1 MGKSVIIYVAISA
14 VLLVVPLGLMMIV
27 DPSDTQTDKSTQEA
41 KQTEQ
46 PPGSNP
52 DMRWTEL
59 NDWYINDSNSKSGV
73 AGPIRQTYGEIGLRK
88 PSVSDFAYGC
98 VIARLSGYIH
108 PKPPYMSYASTVSKF
123 GYTERDE
130 YDIGI
135 AYILTELDGTRQRN
149 WCNKIVEL
157 HNLDP
162 WDGQQVP
169 WSNE

>member
-1 MGKSVIIYVAISA
+1 MVKITSVQATVIA
-14 VLLVVPLGLMMIV
+14 VLLLVLLAVIVVACS
-27 DPSDTQTDKSTQEA
+27 SDKQAEQAIADRQTDLSQ
-41 KQTEQ
+41 
-46 PPGSNP
+46 SSSS

-59 NDWYINDSNSKSGV
+59 NDWYIRDSNSKSGISR
-73 AGPIRQTYGEIGLRK
+73 AIRQTYGEIGLRK

-98 VIARLSGYIH
+98 VIARHSGYIY
-108 PKPPYMSYASTVSKF
+108 PKPPYMSYANTVSKF

-135 AYILTELDGTRQRN
+135 AYILTELDTYAQRN

-162 WDGQQVP
+162 WDGQTVP
-169 WSNE
+169 WSN

>member
-1 MGKSVIIYVAISA
+1 MEKVQTAVIV
-14 VLLVVPLGLMMIV
+14 VLLIALIGAIV
-27 DPSDTQTDKSTQEA
+27 MACSSDA
-41 KQTEQ
+41 QTEQ
-46 PPGSNP
+46 TAKDRQIEQSSSSST

-59 NDWYINDSNSKSGV
+59 NDWYINDSNSKSGIS
-73 AGPIRQTYGEIGLRK
+73 GPIRQTYGEIGLRK

-108 PKPPYMSYASTVSKF
+108 PKPPYMSYANTVSKF

-135 AYILTELDGTRQRN
+135 AYILTELNGTRQRT

-169 WSNE
+169 WSN